1 MDGRAGSGAGI
12 SGNEFPAH
20 YLADYRQEMSVLVCG
35 VPMGYWRAPG
45 SCTLAWVTQC
55 FFDELAHAAGKDLF
69 VLDAWAR
76 SKGAQGKVLML
87 SDGNGD
93 YTRKLGL
100 ELDGSK
106 HFLGMR
112 SKRFSM
118 IVADGVVK
126 ELNVEAPGAFEVS
139 SAEATI
145 CQL

>member
-1 MDGRAGSGAGI
+1 MAVND
-12 SGNEFPAH
+12 P
-20 YLADYRQEMSVLVCG
+20 
-35 VPMGYWRAPG
+35 
-45 SCTLAWVTQC
+45 
-55 FFDELAHAAGKDLF
+55 F

-76 SKGAQGKVLML
+76 SKGAQGKLLML